1 MDNRENLLAIL
12 EKEEKLL
19 QELLELEEQMG
30 NILVEQD
37 GPALQRLNLKKE
49 RLAAAMGELENKRAA
64 VVPERLTLKEYL
76 GQEEPSAAARL
87 EQLRQSI
94 LGLYHDLQQRQKIN
108 RRLLL
113 FNRRLVEQVLYMFMP
128 SRGDNL
134 YSAGGEKRQAKA
146 LRPGLLDSNA

>member
-1 MDNRENLLAIL
+1 MDNREKLLAIL

-19 QELLELEEQMG
+19 QELLALEEQMHT
-30 NILVEQD
+30 ILAEQD

-49 RLAAAMGELENKRAA
+49 RLAAIMGELENKRAA
-64 VVPERLTLKEYL
+64 VVPAHLTLKEYI
-76 GQEEPSAAARL
+76 GQEEPCEAARQ

-94 LGLYHDLQQRQKIN
+94 LGLYHALQQRQKIN

-113 FNRRLVEQVLYMFMP
+113 FNRRLVEQVLHMFMP
-128 SRGDNL
+128 AGGDNL